1 MVSVGACLTIMGV
14 GSCRGGGCG
23 RDEGREAP
31 SGAFFG
37 FSRSL
42 GVGGI

>member
-1 MVSVGACLTIMGV
+1 MVSVVPCLTIMGV

-31 SGAFFG
+31 SGAFRG
-37 FSRSL
+37 FSCSF